1 MENHPFDVDGLSED
15 AVKRFTETHQ
25 KLREEF
31 NIMPT
36 GHIDFDLHQFKA
48 FGKCSDVNV
57 RGSYVIKR
65 DCGDSYILFVQVHY
79 KIGERHI
86 THHQEAQVWGITYLK
101 QNFGGVVIRRET
113 LTDKLLELIHPHELD
128 FAEDKPFS
136 DTFYVVV
143 NDYNKATTGMT
154 RDFRN
159 AVMDIRD
166 NDFMIEI
173 VDHTL
178 LIGNYDPIIPE
189 KSLHIAEFVERVAEA
204 CWGGVG

>member
-1 MENHPFDVDGLSED
+1 
-15 AVKRFTETHQ
+15 
-25 KLREEF
+25 
-31 NIMPT
+31 
-36 GHIDFDLHQFKA
+36 
-48 FGKCSDVNV
+48 
-57 RGSYVIKR
+57 
-65 DCGDSYILFVQVHY
+65 
-79 KIGERHI
+79 
-86 THHQEAQVWGITYLK
+86 
-101 QNFGGVVIRRET
+101 VVIRRET

-128 FAEDKPFS
+128 FEEDKPFS

-204 CWGGVG
+204 CWGGVE